1 MFDRPFCEMLPGC
14 CWESETCSAVSH
26 GRRAFAGWGDD
37 FLSHLDF
44 GNVATTH
51 YGSVIEGAQCAWW
64 NSFGSVSCERNTSY
78 GRRHFYRNAG

>member
-1 MFDRPFCEMLPGC
+1 MFDRPFFEMLPGY
-14 CWESETCSAVSH
+14 CWQSMTCSADSY

-37 FLSHLDF
+37 CLDF

-51 YGSVIEGAQCAWW
+51 YGSVIEGVQCAWW

-78 GRRHFYRNAG
+78 GRRHFCRNAG